1 MAIFDFLKRK
11 TNEEKIDEAIASFKG
26 AGEDAIPPSFILQRT
41 GEGYEEVALADAY
54 GATTLGSFNMF
65 YEQYLNRQYANE
77 VEKIRKYRDMADMP
91 EIADVI
97 EDATN
102 ESTQKD
108 DDGNVLNLKIIDTD
122 LAKNDNIVSAI
133 EDEFEELFFT
143 RLDINE
149 TIWDLIRTFFI
160 DGRCYYERVI
170 NKANKSTG
178 ILSIKKL
185 PSETMDW
192 DYDPRTGKITTFYQ
206 YLSPKARKPRDM
218 AEAEKDPM
226 VVGFYPEQ
234 IGFVHYGVFGRNRKD
249 IYGYLEKAKVPYNQ
263 LKLLETSVVIYR
275 IIRAPER
282 LVFKIDTGN
291 MPKDK
296 ALKFVEKI
304 KMKFTKK
311 QAYDSSTGKLTQ
323 SPEIL
328 SMLENF
334 FLPQSADGRGSDI
347 TTVGG
352 TAAGFSELDDI
363 YYFAR
368 KLYRALKYPQSRVTA
383 TQEKREADILFGGQ
397 NVGEISRDEI
407 KWAKFLEKQQNRFCE
422 EMKDLFLLHLEFKG
436 LKKQYGLSRRSF
448 NIHMNPPNHYKY
460 QMEQNFIQASFDN
473 YNALSGEE
481 FSQSFRMKKYLGWD
495 EDEIKANAEGLKKD
509 VDLGFKE
516 APGEGG
522 F

>member
-1 MAIFDFLKRK
+1 MALFDFLRRK
-11 TNEEKIDEAIASFKG
+11 TNQEQIDEAIPAFKG
-26 AGEDAIPPSFILQRT
+26 AGESNIPPSFILQRT

-54 GATTLGSFNMF
+54 GATSLGSFNMF

-77 VEKIRKYRDMADMP
+77 VDKIKEYRSMADMP

-108 DDGNVLNLKIIDTD
+108 DNGNVLRLKIKDTA
-122 LAKNDNIVSAI
+122 LAKNENIVSAI

-143 RLDINE
+143 RININE
-149 TIWDLIRTFFI
+149 EIWDLIRTYFI
-160 DGRCYYERVI
+160 DGRCYYERII
-170 NKANKSTG
+170 NKANKSNG
-178 ILSIKKL
+178 ILNIKKL

-192 DYDPRTGKITTFYQ
+192 DYDPRTGQVKVFYQ
-206 YLSPKARKPRDM
+206 YLSPKATKPKTIED
-218 AEAEKDPM
+218 AEKDPL
-226 VVGFYPEQ
+226 VVMFYPEQ
-234 IGFVHYGVFGRNRKD
+234 IGFVNYGIYGRNRKD

-304 KMKFTKK
+304 KTKFTKK
-311 QAYDSSTGKLTQ
+311 QTYDPSTGKLTQ
-323 SPEIL
+323 DPQIL

-347 TTVGG
+347 DTVGG
-352 TAAGFSELDDI
+352 NAAGFAELDDI

-422 EMKDLFLLHLEFKG
+422 EMLDLFLLHLEFKG
-436 LKKQYGLSRRSF
+436 LKKEYELTRKSF
-448 NIHMNPPNHYKY
+448 SVHMNPPNHYKY
-460 QMEQNFIQASFDN
+460 QMEQNFIQSQFDN
-473 YNALSGEE
+473 YNSLSGEE
-481 FSQSFRMKKYLGWD
+481 FSMSFRMRKYLGWD
-495 EDEIKANAEGLKKD
+495 DDEIKANAEGLKKD
-509 VDLGFKE
+509 IEFGFKE
-516 APGEGG
+516 EGG
-522 F
+522 GF